1 MASDFIRCRLN
12 AVDVTTPTSRPGDVP
27 EHGVLVADQLYA
39 PNHQHFFN
47 MRLDFDIDGTDNTV
61 QQVDVVAD
69 EPGGSNAFGNAFHA
83 RATSLTHEAAA
94 RANLCLETARTWRI
108 VNPGRRNALG
118 QPVGYRFLPGDNSVP
133 FASAEA
139 WWRKRARFV
148 DHHVWVTPFTSDERF
163 AAGDY
168 PNQSSGGDGL
178 ARWTAA
184 DRPIESTDVVF
195 WYTFGHTHLP
205 RPEDYPVMP
214 AASIGFLLKP
224 SGFFTLN
231 PAAACPRHGSRRL
244 RARAATDAGSARRSE
259 RSCAPCVG

>member
-231 PAAACPRHGSRRL
+231 PANDLPPSRKQAA
-244 RARAATDAGSARRSE
+244 AGA
-259 RSCAPCVG
+259 CCH